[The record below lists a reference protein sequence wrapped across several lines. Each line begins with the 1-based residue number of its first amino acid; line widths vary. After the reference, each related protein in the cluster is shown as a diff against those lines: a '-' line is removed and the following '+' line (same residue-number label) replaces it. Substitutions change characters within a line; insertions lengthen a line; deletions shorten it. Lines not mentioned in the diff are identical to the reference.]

1 MPMTTQNG
9 DFKGDTPFFSQPWVW
24 GQDNVQTYRDP
35 NTGSTMVGQ
44 QVSPVVTT
52 SSDGG
57 PGTPGAPGTGGVTGP
72 TGPTGPTGATGASI
86 AGPTGPTGETGPTGD
101 AGNTG
106 DTGPTGPTGA
116 AGPTGP
122 TGATVGDTG
131 PTGPTGPTGDTGPTG
146 PTGDTG
152 PAGSGDTGPTGPTG
166 DTGATGATGDTGAT
180 GATGDTGPTGDK
192 GAILFGRHPG
202 EIVRVVCP
210 EMPETWLMDVVK
222 SGCRVD
228 DLFLS
233 VIEESTL
240 CAIGVGARI
249 VDGIVTTPNESDHVL
264 VGGIRKGFI
273 GRRFV
278 PQTRE
283 QMERSKVFWSEQ
295 TA

>member
-72 TGPTGPTGATGASI
+72 TGA
-86 AGPTGPTGETGPTGD
+86 
-101 AGNTG
+101 
-106 DTGPTGPTGA
+106 
-116 AGPTGP
+116 
-122 TGATVGDTG
+122 
-131 PTGPTGPTGDTGPTG
+131 
-146 PTGDTG
+146 
-152 PAGSGDTGPTGPTG
+152 
-166 DTGATGATGDTGAT
+166 
-180 GATGDTGPTGDK
+180 TGPTGDK

-240 CAIGVGARI
+240 CAIGIGARI

>member
-1 MPMTTQNG
+1 MPIITQNG
-9 DFKGDTPFFSQPWVW
+9 SFGGDTPFFNQPWVW
-24 GQDNVQTYRDP
+24 GQDGVQTYRDP
-35 NTGSTMVGQ
+35 NTGSTMIGQ
-44 QVSPVVTT
+44 QSSPVVTT
-52 SSDGG
+52 GEDGGG
-57 PGTPGAPGTGGVTGP
+57 PGAQGIQGP
-72 TGPTGPTGATGASI
+72 TGAASTVPGPTGASGESITGPTGATGADSTI
-86 AGPTGPTGETGPTGD
+86 P
-101 AGNTG
+101 
-106 DTGPTGPTGA
+106 GPTGA
-116 AGPTGP
+116 A
-122 TGATVGDTG
+122 
-131 PTGPTGPTGDTGPTG
+131 
-146 PTGDTG
+146 GDTG
-152 PAGSGDTGPTGPTG
+152 PAGSGDTGPTGP
-166 DTGATGATGDTGAT
+166 TGDTGAT

-240 CAIGVGARI
+240 CAIGIGARI